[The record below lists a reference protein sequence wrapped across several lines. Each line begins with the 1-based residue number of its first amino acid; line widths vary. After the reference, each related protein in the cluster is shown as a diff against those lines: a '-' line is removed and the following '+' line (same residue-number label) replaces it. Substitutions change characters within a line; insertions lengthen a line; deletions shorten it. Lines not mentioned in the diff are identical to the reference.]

1 MARILICDDHPF
13 VLMGTKSYVQG
24 LGHTVCE
31 ICSNGI
37 SAFNMIQQHRPDIAL
52 LDISMPGMN
61 GIEVLKKVR
70 EEKLKTKVIL
80 LTMHNEMS
88 VFNRAKALEVN
99 GYILKDFGVETL
111 GECIDSAMKGNVW
124 VSKELSESLVFD
136 KEQGQSTDL
145 LNELSAAEKK
155 IVALIAKQHT
165 SRDIASMLFITE
177 KTVENHRHRIMKK
190 LDLPAEKNALLVWA
204 LKNFNVT

>member
-111 GECIDSAMKGNVW
+111 GECIDSVMKGNVW

>member
-61 GIEVLKKVR
+61 GIEVLKKIR

-111 GECIDSAMKGNVW
+111 GECIDSVMKGNVW
-124 VSKELSESLVFD
+124 VSKELSESLVMD
-136 KEQGQSTDL
+136 REQGQNTDL

-204 LKNFNVT
+204 LKNFNVS